1 MQRHG
6 SIDEQLADVGL
17 LRGLPAKKLRTITSL
32 TTRVE
37 LPAGR
42 MLTREGRPGAQFM
55 ILLEG
60 TAAVSSCDRVIAVR
74 GPGDFLGEISLLGA
88 RLQTATALT
97 TTPVVAAVMSKADFW
112 SMLGEAPT
120 IAETLQ
126 TTMAKRLGEV
136 HEVVPT
142 TDPSTVPPG
151 QLV

>member
-1 MQRHG
+1 MQRHR